1 MLIPVTLIIVVLF
14 LLFFIIN
21 RDEKDINDYIKNYSS
36 KKRASPHKVVVSIN
50 MINSFD
56 DCRNTVLSILNQDS
70 RIDEI
75 IINSPSHLDLPS
87 DLSKVCTL
95 FVTRDYGQYNK
106 LIPTILKERESE
118 TIIICVE
125 SGIIYEKD
133 FIDNTIQHIDNGNV
147 VLSDRCTCVKAG
159 HIDTAFIEELDVEY
173 NTKLQTYFKDYNI
186 VQY

>member
-1 MLIPVTLIIVVLF
+1 MLIPLTIIIVILF
-14 LLFFIIN
+14 FLFFIFN
-21 RDEKDINDYIKNYSS
+21 RDEKDINHYIKNYSS
-36 KKRASPHKVVVSIN
+36 KKRASSHKVVVSIN

-56 DCRNTVLSILNQDS
+56 DCRNTVLSILNQTS

-75 IINSPSHLDLPS
+75 VINSPSHLQLPS

-95 FVTRDYGQYNK
+95 FVTKDYGQYNK
-106 LIPTILKERESE
+106 LVPTILKERETE

-133 FIDNTIQHIDNGNV
+133 FIDNTIQHIDDGNV

-159 HIDTAFIEELDVEY
+159 HIDSSFIEDLDTDY
-173 NTKLQTYFKDYNI
+173 NTKLQSYFNDYNI
-186 VQY
+186 VHY